1 MMSDREATE
10 CARHGEVLRWSQDS
24 EQEQTN
30 DKPDQ
35 TPPQSDTIGSTP
47 EMFKSPDVIQD
58 RVPGSIVDET
68 TRMEQTV
75 VQKTKA
81 PRKFKGW
88 VYIPETEVQ
97 ESGNDS
103 EDNLPVANLSKEK
116 EDTSL
121 TLENIQDLKEGP
133 KGEGAVGKIVAKL
146 FDGVEIIQRNSRLD
160 SFRQVRQRYYY
171 HITYVRGQLGRAS
184 VYAPS

>member
-1 MMSDREATE
+1 MNKNRLTTNQIRQRHNQTQQGVHLE
-10 CARHGEVLRWSQDS
+10 CLSPEVR
-24 EQEQTN
+24 
-30 DKPDQ
+30 
-35 TPPQSDTIGSTP
+35 
-47 EMFKSPDVIQD
+47 QD

-81 PRKFKGW
+81 PRKYKGW

-97 ESGNDS
+97 ESGDDS
-103 EDNLPVANLSKEK
+103 EDNLPVASLIKEK

-121 TLENIQDLKEGP
+121 SLEKIQDLKEDP

-146 FDGVEIIQRNSRLD
+146 FDGVEYRGTVD

-171 HITYVRGQLGRAS
+171 HITYTDGDEEDTN
-184 VYAPS
+184 